1 MDYNSL
7 SGLDK
12 AAILFQVLG
21 EPLAVS
27 FFSGVSK
34 EKLMQVR
41 VRSNE
46 LAGKI
51 PTIIKKQILDEYS
64 FMLLQDR
71 YRKSKPD
78 AIKLFEFLDDLSEE
92 EIFYL
97 LSNEAPTRAALAI
110 DQVDDKKRA
119 NFINRLDSRAKNDI
133 ILELGNLKEIPL
145 EMVVNVAKEL
155 EKKAASIPAS
165 KEFSR
170 GGGKRMAD
178 ILNTMN
184 EEEASEYLNQ
194 VQSSDPDLYDD
205 IKKYYLTFTDI
216 INMNE
221 EVASDFWTNPDIDID
236 VFALSVKGLE
246 EDKVNAIIDIMPKKK
261 QAMFQAIEKPM
272 PKKDV
277 MDARRK
283 LVELSQEMIRSGDIK
298 IEDIMG
304 GASDKEIIE

>member
-27 FFSGVSK
+27 FFSGISK
-34 EKLMQVR
+34 EKLMKVR

-46 LAGKI
+46 LSGQV
-51 PTIIKKQILDEYS
+51 PTIIKKQILEEYS

-78 AIKLFEFLDDLSEE
+78 AIKLFEFLDDLNEE

-110 DQVDDKKRA
+110 DQVDDKKRT
-119 NFINRLDSRAKNDI
+119 NFINRLDARTKNDI

-145 EMVVNVAKEL
+145 EVVVNVAKEL
-155 EKKAASIPAS
+155 EKKSGSIPAS

-194 VQSSDPDLYDD
+194 VQSSDPDLYDN
-205 IKKYYLTFTDI
+205 IKKYYLTFSDI
-216 INMNE
+216 ANMNE
-221 EVASDFWTNPDIDID
+221 EIASEFWTNPDIDID

-246 EDKVNAIIDIMPKKK
+246 EEKVNAIIDIMPKKK

-272 PKKDV
+272 PKKEV

-283 LVELSQEMIRSGDIK
+283 LVVLAQEMIRSGDIK
-298 IEDIMG
+298 IEDIIG
-304 GASDKEIIE
+304 GTSDQEMIE

>member
-155 EKKAASIPAS
+155 RNKTAFLPTP

-170 GGGKRMAD
+170 GGPKSIAN
-178 ILNTMN
+178 ILNQMGSEDAEQYLEQIATEDPELYTEVKKHFLSFEDLLTMP
-184 EEEASEYLNQ
+184 EHIMQVFWRSSE
-194 VQSSDPDLYDD
+194 
-205 IKKYYLTFTDI
+205 
-216 INMNE
+216 
-221 EVASDFWTNPDIDID
+221 ID
-236 VFALSVKGLE
+236 VDNLGKAFKGYDE
-246 EDKVNAIIDIMPKKK
+246 ETKNMSRMLCWGPFNRINAAK
-261 QAMFQAIEKPM
+261 
-272 PKKDV
+272 
-277 MDARRK
+277 
-283 LVELSQEMIRSGDIK
+283 
-298 IEDIMG
+298 G
-304 GASDKEIIE
+304 GF